1 MMIKLLR
8 SALAII
14 PTLLSAA
21 GSVWNTLPK
30 VARGDAEQL
39 INDNI
44 GVNTPAP
51 VAVSYA
57 LMLFRSAALAR
68 KTSVD
73 PISRDSLAR
82 SGNTTY
88 YACDSPL
95 TSGYIISDID
105 SNKTCLL
112 SILSPNAELLRRHNV
127 ISLLFCSTYC
137 HHLSNLSSEDTS
149 PQSPSASAQDHK
161 GTPFEQSSI
170 SADF

>member
-8 SALAII
+8 CALVII

-30 VARGDAEQL
+30 VAQGDAEQL

-44 GVNTPAP
+44 GVNTPAT
-51 VAVSYA
+51 VAAGYA

-82 SGNTTY
+82 S
-88 YACDSPL
+88 AM
-95 TSGYIISDID
+95 I
-105 SNKTCLL
+105 
-112 SILSPNAELLRRHNV
+112 SPNAEVLRRHNV

-137 HHLSNLSSEDTS
+137 RHLSSEDTS

-161 GTPFEQSSI
+161 VTPFEQSFI
-170 SADF
+170 AADF